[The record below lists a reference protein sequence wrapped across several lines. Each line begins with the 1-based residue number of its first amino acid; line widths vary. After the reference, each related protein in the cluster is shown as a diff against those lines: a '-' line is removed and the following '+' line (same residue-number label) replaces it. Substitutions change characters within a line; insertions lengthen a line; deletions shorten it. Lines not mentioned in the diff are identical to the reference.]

1 MCSPSI
7 EKLGAS
13 PANIQWTVVRGDN
26 ANLKVE
32 FFEDDEV
39 TPYDTSSWVFSAT
52 AYDPSS
58 DVLDQLSVETYEDGV
73 VYILADKNI
82 TENWGGTKYKPI
94 VAELRFD
101 LTATIPGDG
110 VSGGGGDLETV
121 WTPVVG
127 TICVLGDVSGTL

>member
-1 MCSPSI
+1 MCSPII

-32 FFEDDEV
+32 FFEDDEI
-39 TPYDTSSWVFSAT
+39 TPYDTSEWSFSAT

-58 DVLDQLSVETYEDGV
+58 DVLDDLVVETYEDGV

-82 TENWGGTKYKPI
+82 TENWGGTKYKPV

-101 LTATIPGDG
+101 LTAVIPGDG

>member
-1 MCSPSI
+1 MCSPLI

-39 TPYDTSSWVFSAT
+39 TPYDTSEWSFSAT

-58 DVLDQLSVETYEDGV
+58 DVLDDLVVETYENGV

-101 LTATIPGDG
+101 LTAVIPGDG

>member
-1 MCSPSI
+1 MCSPII

-39 TPYDTSSWVFSAT
+39 TPYDTGEWSFSAT

-58 DVLDQLSVETYEDGV
+58 DVLDDLVVETYENGV

-82 TENWGGTKYKPI
+82 TENWGGTKYKPV

>member
-13 PANIQWTVVRGDN
+13 PANIQWNVVRGDT
-26 ANLKVE
+26 ATLKVE

-39 TPYDTSSWVFSAT
+39 TLYDTTGWTFIAT
-52 AYDPSS
+52 AYDPAS
-58 DVLDQLSVETYEDGV
+58 DTLDLLTVESYEDGV
-73 VYILADKNI
+73 VYIIAKPN
-82 TENWGGTKYKPI
+82 TTKNWGITKYKPI

-101 LTATIPGDG
+101 LQATIPGDG
-110 VSGGGGDLETV
+110 VSGGGGDEITK

>member
-1 MCSPSI
+1 MCSPII

-39 TPYDTSSWVFSAT
+39 TPYDTSEWSFSAT

-58 DVLDQLSVETYEDGV
+58 DVLDELFVETYEDGV

-82 TENWGGTKYKPI
+82 TENWGGTKYKPV
-94 VAELRFD
+94 VAELRYD
-101 LTATIPGDG
+101 LTAVIPGDG

>member
-1 MCSPSI
+1 MCSPLI

-26 ANLKVE
+26 ANLRVD
-32 FFEDDEV
+32 FLEDDEV
-39 TPYDTSSWVFSAT
+39 TPYDTGAWSFSAT

-58 DVLDQLSVETYEDGV
+58 DVLDELVVETYEDGV

-82 TENWGGTKYKPI
+82 TQNWGGTKYKPI

>member
-1 MCSPSI
+1 MCSPLI

-39 TPYDTSSWVFSAT
+39 TPYDTSAWSFSAT

-58 DVLDQLSVETYEDGV
+58 DVLDELVVETYEDGV